1 MRTSVVTGHGY
12 QCAEEQDDNDDN
24 DDSDDN
30 DDDSDDN
37 DDQDADDIGDA
48 GGSTCWRARA
58 SWRRR
63 WQSREWPPN
72 RSKKKP
78 R

>member
-1 MRTSVVTGHGY
+1 MVTGHGY
-12 QCAEEQDDNDDN
+12 QCAEEQYDNDDN

-30 DDDSDDN
+30 YDDDDD
-37 DDQDADDIGDA
+37 DDQYADDIGDA

-63 WQSREWPPN
+63 WQSRDWPLN